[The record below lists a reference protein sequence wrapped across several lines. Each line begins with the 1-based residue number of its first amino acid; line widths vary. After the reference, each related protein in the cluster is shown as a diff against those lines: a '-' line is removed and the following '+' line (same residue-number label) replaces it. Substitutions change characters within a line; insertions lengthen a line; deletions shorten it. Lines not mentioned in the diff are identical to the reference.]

1 MDGQA
6 RQISRITR
14 GFYEKHAASF
24 SQTRQRAWTGW
35 QRLAVIMRARDAST
49 TVLDVACGNQR
60 FERFLAQEG
69 FIPDAVYAVDA
80 CEALLATTVPEMPQI
95 EHVQADI
102 LELLDAGY
110 SFKDVGIPACSL
122 TVCFG
127 FMHHVPTSQ
136 TRCAL
141 LEQLLAATQPKGICA
156 LSFWQFQRDEKL
168 WRKAA
173 AATKDACA
181 RFDIELAV
189 AGDAFLGWQ
198 DATDA
203 FRFCHAFSD
212 DEVDALRESAERL
225 GARTLDDF
233 RADGKH
239 GDLDRY
245 LVFEVC

>member
-1 MDGQA
+1 MDAQA

-14 GFYEKHAASF
+14 EFYEKHAASF

-35 QRLAVIMRARDAST
+35 QRLAKIIRFGNAPT

-69 FIPDAVYAVDA
+69 LIPDTVFAVDA
-80 CEALLATTVPEMPQI
+80 CEALLATSVPEMPQI

-102 LELLDAGY
+102 LELLDAGCG
-110 SFKDVGIPACSL
+110 FKDLGVPACSL

-127 FMHHVPTSQ
+127 FMHHVPTAQ
-136 TRCAL
+136 TRHVL

-173 AATKDACA
+173 VATKDACA
-181 RFDIELAV
+181 RFDIGLAN

-198 DATDA
+198 DAADA

-212 DEVDALRESAERL
+212 DEVDTLRKDAECL

-245 LVFEVC
+245 LIFEVC